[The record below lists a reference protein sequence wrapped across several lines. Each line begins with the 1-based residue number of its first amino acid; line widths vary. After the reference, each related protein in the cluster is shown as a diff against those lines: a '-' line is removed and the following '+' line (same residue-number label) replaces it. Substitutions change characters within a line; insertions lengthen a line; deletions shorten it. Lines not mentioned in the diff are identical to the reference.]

1 MTLHLVWGP
10 MCGRYSLFAPRED
23 IEERFDARCAFD
35 YEPTYNAA
43 PGQQLPVVTDEAP
56 DTVRT
61 MQWGL
66 VPAWW
71 DDDTGGLI
79 NARAETVAEKPS
91 FRDAYERRRC
101 LVPAD
106 GFYEW
111 VERDGGSRPYRV
123 ARPDDDLFAMAGL
136 YERWTPDERQAGLAD
151 FGGGVAEEGE
161 PEPLETFTVVT
172 TEPNDVVA
180 DLHDRMAVVL
190 TPAEEAAWLAGED
203 VPLDPYGGEL
213 CAYEVSTAVNDP
225 SNDFPQ
231 LVEPV

>member
-1 MTLHLVWGP
+1 M
-10 MCGRYSLFAPRED
+10 
-23 IEERFDARCAFD
+23 RCAFD

-43 PGQQLPVVTDEAP
+43 PGQRLPVVTGEDP
-56 DTVRT
+56 DSLQQL
-61 MQWGL
+61 QWGL
-66 VPAWW
+66 VPSWW
-71 DDDTGGLI
+71 DDDAGGLI

-111 VERDGGSRPYRV
+111 VETGDGKRPYRV
-123 ARPDDDLFAMAGL
+123 ARPDDEPFAMAGL
-136 YERWTPDERQAGLAD
+136 YERWTPETRQTGLSD
-151 FGGGVAEEGE
+151 FGDAGGTDGD

-172 TEPNDVVA
+172 TEPSDVVA

-190 TPAEEAAWLAGED
+190 DPGEEAAWLAGEE
-203 VPLDPYGGEL
+203 VPLDPYDGDL
-213 CAYEVSTAVNDP
+213 RAYEVSTAVNDP
-225 SNDFPQ
+225 ANDDPS